1 MSEFDYAGRVAIGQY
16 LPTNSPL
23 HRLDPRIKLGV
34 ALLWMAA
41 IIVANSISG
50 LALAITLVAVCFA
63 MARVPIRLALRGI
76 RSALP
81 FLLLLALLQVF
92 VMPQYRTGGVIWHIW
107 RVMLTT
113 GGVYAGVM
121 LLLRFA
127 ALILTI
133 SLLSFTTRINELL
146 HGTEA
151 MLRPL
156 QRLRLPAHELSLAL
170 GIAVRSVP
178 LLAQEAE
185 RIAKAQ
191 ASRGG
196 DFGRGAGNV
205 LQRTRRVLPLVVPLF
220 LAALQRAERLALAME
235 ARGYMGG
242 TGRTHLI
249 ELRAGA
255 SDWLALAVALA
266 GAALVVALPW

>member
-16 LPTNSPL
+16 LPTGSPL
-23 HRLDPRIKLGV
+23 HRLDPRIKLGMT
-34 ALLWMAA
+34 LLWMAA
-41 IIVANSISG
+41 IVVAGSISG
-50 LALAITLVAVCFA
+50 LTLATAVVAAGFA
-63 MARVPIRLALRGI
+63 IARVPIRLALRSI

-92 VMPQYRTGGVIWHIW
+92 VMPQYRTGSVIW
-107 RVMLTT
+107 RVWRLTVTT
-113 GGVYAGVM
+113 GGIYAGIV

-133 SLLSFTTRINELL
+133 SLLSFTTAINELL

-151 MLRPL
+151 VLRPL
-156 QRLRLPAHELSLAL
+156 QRLGLPAHELALAL

-196 DFGRGAGNV
+196 DLRGGGNV
-205 LQRTRRVLPLVVPLF
+205 LQRTRRVLPLIVPLF

-242 TGRTHLI
+242 AGRTHLI
-249 ELRAGA
+249 ALRARPA
-255 SDWLALAVALA
+255 DWLALAAALA
-266 GAALVVALPW
+266 GAALVVMMRW

>member
-16 LPTNSPL
+16 LPTGSPL
-23 HRLDPRIKLGV
+23 HRLDPRVKLGM
-34 ALLWMAA
+34 ALLWMAVT
-41 IIVANSISG
+41 IIAGSISG
-50 LALAITLVAVCFA
+50 LTLAIAVAAAGFA
-63 MARVPIRLALRGI
+63 LARVPLRLALRSI
-76 RSALP
+76 WSALP

-92 VMPQYRTGGVIWHIW
+92 VMPQYRTGSVIW
-107 RVMLTT
+107 RVWRLAVTT
-113 GGVYAGVM
+113 GGIYAGIV

-127 ALILTI
+127 VLILII
-133 SLLSFTTRINELL
+133 SLLSFTTGINELL

-151 MLRPL
+151 ALRPL
-156 QRLRLPAHELSLAL
+156 QRLGLPAHELALAL

-196 DFGRGAGNV
+196 DFGRGGGNV
-205 LQRTRRVLPLVVPLF
+205 LQRTRRMLPLIVPLF

-249 ELRAGA
+249 ELQAGRA
-255 SDWLALAVALA
+255 DWLALAAALA
-266 GAALVVALPW
+266 GAALVIALPW